1 MKRLMI
7 MERSA
12 KILDILCFAIGRE
25 GYDIVPIRDGLDG
38 ISFLEQ
44 QAVDL
49 IILDL
54 TGPMDSIA
62 TCRCLREE
70 LLRQI
75 WGYPGFLGDIRAVD
89 LAIYRLRD
97 KIEDDPAHPVFLVTK
112 RGKGYLFEIE

>member
-38 ISFLEQ
+38 ISLLEQ

-97 KIEDDPAHPVFLVTK
+97 KIEDDPQNPSVIKTV
-112 RGKGYLFEIE
+112 RGLGYKMDE